1 MLIELGN
8 DESYSGASILIV
20 VQSLTCVGF
29 FVIPSTAAA
38 RLLCPS
44 LSAERYSNSCPLS
57 WRCYLTVSSSDTPFS
72 SCLQSFPA
80 LRSFPMSQLFAS
92 GGQSTRASASAS
104 ATVFPV
110 ILKLLFEW
118 FYSSV
123 AVMMAKSIKSFN
135 MEAKSK
141 VGLVCCPSF
150 PWGF

>member
-1 MLIELGN
+1 MLTELGN
-8 DESYSGASILIV
+8 DESYSGASILIVV

-38 RLLCPS
+38 RLLFPS
-44 LSAERYSNSCPLS
+44 LSAERYSNSCLLS
-57 WRCYLTVSSSDTPFS
+57 WWCYLTVSSSDTPFS

-92 GGQSTRASASAS
+92 GGQSTRASASA
-104 ATVFPV
+104 TVFPI
-110 ILKLLFEW
+110 ILKLWFEW

-141 VGLVCCPSF
+141 
-150 PWGF
+150 